1 MATSSAISNG
11 PSPGQCALLSFFG
24 KPIPATKS
32 AASIVLG
39 EVLKDPS
46 NARRWVIER
55 ARRCVAVMEPTR
67 RAPDDPQDSHTV
79 FFNAVRVLIHGFGLS
94 QDEARPLID
103 QYLTRSDLPWQDHEI
118 RHKLLSVDAQPSQHP
133 RGYMV
138 GDDVPRYP
146 NAETKKEK
154 GIVPEREVRK
164 KVEFDAA
171 ELKAIA
177 APWRGVADLVWLA
190 NRSAVDPATVSH
202 TDFLSLLYQKG
213 ERVLVFTDYFS
224 QGQALWPDDAVANT
238 GREGVW
244 FLPAPVDGEYH
255 PNPRSL
261 DKDTGKARM
270 SRRSEESVRSYR
282 YLLLE
287 SDKADMRDWLG
298 FIVQA
303 PLRIEAIYTSGGR
316 SIHVLVRVDC
326 STKGQWDEAKRELM
340 PFLMGTVMLGG
351 DRGVLSGV
359 RLSRLPGC
367 YREGKYDD
375 QDRYTRFPRPKLQ
388 KLLYVRPAADG
399 RPICEMPARRD
410 VEALW
415 CAKALLGVDGHLEAA
430 ALAEARAGL
439 AYYANVSAS
448 CATALRDLEGIS

>member
-1 MATSSAISNG
+1 MSD
-11 PSPGQCALLSFFG
+11 QG
-24 KPIPATKS
+24 KKANEFIRRK
-32 AASIVLG
+32 LG
-39 EVLKDPS
+39 AKP
-46 NARRWVIER
+46 
-55 ARRCVAVMEPTR
+55 
-67 RAPDDPQDSHTV
+67 
-79 FFNAVRVLIHGFGLS
+79 
-94 QDEARPLID
+94 
-103 QYLTRSDLPWQDHEI
+103 
-118 RHKLLSVDAQPSQHP
+118 
-133 RGYMV
+133 
-138 GDDVPRYP
+138 
-146 NAETKKEK
+146 
-154 GIVPEREVRK
+154 
-164 KVEFDAA
+164 DAA

-177 APWRGVADLVWLA
+177 APWRDVADLVWLA

-202 TDFLSLLYQKG
+202 TDFLALLYAKG

-224 QGQALWPDDAVANT
+224 QGQALWPGEAVPNT

-255 PNPRSL
+255 PNPRSV
-261 DKDTGKARM
+261 DKEGKARM

-298 FIVQA
+298 FIVQV

-316 SIHVLVRVDC
+316 SIHALVRVDC
-326 STKGQWDEAKRELM
+326 ATKSQWDEAKKELM

-367 YREGKYDD
+367 FREGKFDD
-375 QDRYTRFPRPKLQ
+375 DDRYTRFPQPKLQ
-388 KLLYVRPAADG
+388 KLLYVRPGADG

-415 CAKALLGVDGHLEAA
+415 CAKALLGVDGHLDAA
-430 ALAEARAGL
+430 ALSESRAGL
-439 AYYANVSAS
+439 CYYANVSAA
-448 CATALRDLEGIS
+448 CATGLRDLEGMK